1 MTVEQ
6 LSEYGQFNI
15 LSMPRPDR
23 EINGA
28 YTGDILSLAM
38 SKLKPDNVW
47 LTALCNINVVAVAFN
62 ADVACVILVENGVL
76 DADAKTAANRNGV
89 NVLSA
94 KPGAFDTSLLIAKT
108 GAL

>member
-15 LSMPRPDR
+15 LSMPCPDR

-38 SKLKPDNVW
+38 SKLRPGNVW

-62 ADVACVILVENGVL
+62 TDVACVILVEDAVL
-76 DADAKTAANRNGV
+76 DADAETAANQNGV

-94 KPGAFDTSLLIAKT
+94 KSSAFDTSVSIAKS